1 MKRKGEKSKME
12 KMKPE
17 EFKALTLDMMDHFA
31 QFCEENKL
39 RYVIDYGTLLGA
51 VRHKGFI
58 PWDDDIDV
66 TMPREDYD
74 RLFELTKNHTNVI
87 GGILL

>member
-1 MKRKGEKSKME
+1 ME
-12 KMKPE
+12 RLTTE
-17 EFKALTLDMMDHFA
+17 EFKSLTLDMMDHFA
-31 QFCEENKL
+31 HFCEENSL

-66 TMPREDYD
+66 TMPREDY
-74 RLFELTKNHTNVI
+74 RRFLNMVNKQKKVI
-87 GGILL
+87 GGVCACQSEF